1 MASSPGPLRIKEV
14 SYEFRNR
21 HAGESKMD
29 SQAMWGYLMLLM
41 DKLVGH
47 VLPVRFVA
55 FGLVGAVGVLLHFA
69 VLTALFRVM
78 RLSFTFSQGSATII
92 AMVSNFTLDNALT
105 FRDMRLKG
113 WRWVK
118 GLASFVLVCS
128 LGAVA
133 NVGIASYLFAR
144 NRIWVLAALA
154 GIVIGAVWN
163 YAMTATYIWDKQKR

>member
-1 MASSPGPLRIKEV
+1 MA
-14 SYEFRNR
+14 
-21 HAGESKMD
+21 
-29 SQAMWGYLMLLM
+29 
-41 DKLVGH
+41 
-47 VLPVRFVA
+47 
-55 FGLVGAVGVLLHFA
+55 
-69 VLTALFRVM
+69 
-78 RLSFTFSQGSATII
+78 
-92 AMVSNFTLDNALT
+92 SNFTLDNALT

-128 LGAVA
+128 FGAVA